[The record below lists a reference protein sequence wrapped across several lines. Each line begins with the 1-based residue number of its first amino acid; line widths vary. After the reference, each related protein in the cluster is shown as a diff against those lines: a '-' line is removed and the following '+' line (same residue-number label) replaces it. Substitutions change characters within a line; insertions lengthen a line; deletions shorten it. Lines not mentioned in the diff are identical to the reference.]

1 MGAGLEQPPVV
12 VSPPEETGLPE
23 KGKLGKAKGQLHR
36 NKKANGLKGK
46 TGKPMRTSGNG
57 ARRTR
62 SRAKK
67 ATNAQA
73 IEGDIEG
80 DIEEDEEDEEEEE
93 EEEDEEDDEEDDV
106 ASSEDEED
114 EDAGDP
120 ECESAVNTSV
130 GQKKKKKCSRG
141 KKKSS

>member
-73 IEGDIEG
+73 IEGDIE
-80 DIEEDEEDEEEEE
+80 EDEEDEEEEE

-106 ASSEDEED
+106 ASSEDEEED
-114 EDAGDP
+114 DAGDP